1 MKDHAETEIA
11 TTEITRTEIA
21 GTEIVM
27 TGNAPTSGERVWLA
41 PALSRLMGPL
51 LSGLG
56 IELLAPGD
64 RERATIRVEALV
76 TDGPAGLSTERLRID
91 RVGGGAHDA
100 QDSQGTRHTHETQ
113 ETQEKK
119 DAIEFEGPGVWA
131 AASYVVS
138 QAFGLAPPLLT
149 TDAAMFAL
157 IRAATR
163 AGQAD
168 SPILVTGETGTGKE
182 LLVRLIHA
190 ASGRTGGMSSVNC
203 AALNDAAL
211 LSKPNPLSKSTLK
224 DASEDAAEDAA
235 NDAARGAVGTEN
247 RLDELCTASDTTL
260 FLDQV
265 SELSPAAQTRVL
277 HTMLRAG
284 DCVAGEIRAG
294 ARLVSAT
301 NRPLGPMVS
310 KGRFKRELYDR
321 LAVLTLRVPP
331 LRERRA
337 DIALL
342 AAGFLRQAAPRLSF
356 TAGALKALSSYPFPG
371 NVREL
376 HNLVTRLAILQRDG
390 ASQLIHAADVRPQLL
405 GPAISPWIFGSSIW
419 KSSPFRMRR
428 EMALQALMVCGGDR
442 VAAARKL
449 GISVRALQQHVVV
462 SAGPAAPRSR

>member
-1 MKDHAETEIA
+1 MKDHVGTEIA
-11 TTEITRTEIA
+11 KTEIA
-21 GTEIVM
+21 KTEIVM
-27 TGNAPTSGERVWLA
+27 TGNARTSGERVWLA
-41 PALSRLMGPL
+41 PAVPRSMEPL

-64 RERATIRVEALV
+64 RERATLRVEALAA
-76 TDGPAGLSTERLRID
+76 DGGAGLSTERLRID
-91 RVGGGAHDA
+91 RVGGGTHDA
-100 QDSQGTRHTHETQ
+100 QDARPAQDTQDTQDTQDARGAQYANDAQDTR
-113 ETQEKK
+113 
-119 DAIEFEGPGVWA
+119 DAIEFEGPGLWA

-203 AALNDAAL
+203 AALNDVALRFDSAPPSESTPKAA
-211 LSKPNPLSKSTLK
+211 P
-224 DASEDAAEDAA
+224 DDAA
-235 NDAARGAVGTEN
+235 GVAVGAEN

-277 HTMLRAG
+277 HAIVRAG
-284 DCVAGEIRAG
+284 DCVAGEIRRG

-301 NRPLGPMVS
+301 NRPLGPMVT

-321 LAVLTLRVPP
+321 LAVLALKVPP

-337 DIALL
+337 DIGLL
-342 AAGFLRQAAPRLSF
+342 AGGFLRKAAPRLSF
-356 TAGALKALSSYPFPG
+356 TPGALKALGGYPFPG

-376 HNLVTRLAILQRDG
+376 HNLVTRLAIMQRDA

-405 GPAISPWIFGSSIW
+405 GPAIGPRIFSPSIW
-419 KSSPFRMRR
+419 KSSPLRMRR
-428 EMALQALMVCGGDR
+428 EMAMQALMVCGGDR

-449 GISVRALQQHVVV
+449 GISVRALQQHVVAG
-462 SAGPAAPRSR
+462 AGPAAPRSR

>member
-11 TTEITRTEIA
+11 TTEITRMEIA

-41 PALSRLMGPL
+41 PALLRLMGPL

-56 IELLAPGD
+56 IELLAAGD

-100 QDSQGTRHTHETQ
+100 QDSQGTPDTQDTHDTQ
-113 ETQEKK
+113 ETHE
-119 DAIEFEGPGVWA
+119 AIEFEGPGVWA

-211 LSKPNPLSKSTLK
+211 LSESNPLSESTLK
-224 DASEDAAEDAA
+224 DASEDAA

-284 DCVAGEIRAG
+284 DCVAGETRAG

-331 LRERRA
+331 LRERHA

-356 TAGALKALSSYPFPG
+356 TAGALKALNSYPFPG

-390 ASQLIHAADVRPQLL
+390 ASRLIHAADVRPQLL

-449 GISVRALQQHVVV
+449 GISVRALQQHAVV

>member
-1 MKDHAETEIA
+1 
-11 TTEITRTEIA
+11 
-21 GTEIVM
+21 
-27 TGNAPTSGERVWLA
+27 
-41 PALSRLMGPL
+41 
-51 LSGLG
+51 
-56 IELLAPGD
+56 
-64 RERATIRVEALV
+64 
-76 TDGPAGLSTERLRID
+76 
-91 RVGGGAHDA
+91 
-100 QDSQGTRHTHETQ
+100 
-113 ETQEKK
+113 
-119 DAIEFEGPGVWA
+119 
-131 AASYVVS
+131 
-138 QAFGLAPPLLT
+138 
-149 TDAAMFAL
+149 
-157 IRAATR
+157 
-163 AGQAD
+163 
-168 SPILVTGETGTGKE
+168 
-182 LLVRLIHA
+182 
-190 ASGRTGGMSSVNC
+190 
-203 AALNDAAL
+203 
-211 LSKPNPLSKSTLK
+211 
-224 DASEDAAEDAA
+224 
-235 NDAARGAVGTEN
+235 
-247 RLDELCTASDTTL
+247 
-260 FLDQV
+260 
-265 SELSPAAQTRVL
+265 
-277 HTMLRAG
+277 MLRAG